1 MRAATV
7 RCDNIVMGT
16 RGSGA
21 ISGIFLGSVTTKVI
35 RLSEIPVTVVK

>member
-1 MRAATV
+1 
-7 RCDNIVMGT
+7 MGA

-35 RLSEIPVTVVK
+35 HSSEIPVTLVK